1 MVSFW
6 AVVTE
11 CSDVE
16 IPMAVVTECSDEE
29 IPTVAV
35 TECSDEEI
43 PMDAVTWDGLAMHH
57 LLHSNFHQ

>member
-1 MVSFW
+1 
-6 AVVTE
+6 
-11 CSDVE
+11 
-16 IPMAVVTECSDEE
+16 MAVVTECSDEE